1 MMAEYVEKSE
11 LLENIERFAPENM
24 TPLLRM
30 LVTKQPE
37 GAVRC
42 RNCKFYFRNNGHDKD
57 GCPLTCLGEDGF
69 CSFGERME
77 QNDAKIH

>member
-11 LLENIERFAPENM
+11 LLEKMEQFVPVNM
-24 TPLLRM
+24 MTLFRV

-37 GAVRC
+37 GIVRC
-42 RNCKFYFRNNGHDKD
+42 INCKFYFRNNGHDKD